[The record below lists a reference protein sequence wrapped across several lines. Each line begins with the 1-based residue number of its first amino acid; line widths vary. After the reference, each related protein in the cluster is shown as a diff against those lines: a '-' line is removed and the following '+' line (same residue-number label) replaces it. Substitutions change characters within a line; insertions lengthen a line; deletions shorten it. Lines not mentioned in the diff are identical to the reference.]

1 MATQCCLGA
10 RAPPEDPGTILAALY
25 LLPRPASVAYSV
37 NRIPAVLIALQSLEA
52 RGTWGGLPH
61 ITLTSFASSHVGV
74 LSSLGAASAAAGTA
88 VASPRE
94 PYNIGIRK
102 WARHTPPRGSLK
114 ETWDIWTWCPVL
126 GRVVDVIGREGAV
139 VGARKLNVKRRQPK
153 LHMGFGQCGGKVGD
167 ADMTRA
173 LAMWEWDVVLV
184 TRTAGDVEGRE
195 LEVQKRW
202 AVGPVVGEIV
212 AAGTYSQL
220 PDVERG

>member
-1 MATQCCLGA
+1 MALMECCLGA

-37 NRIPAVLIALQSLEA
+37 NHIPAVLIALQSLEA

-61 ITLTSFASSHVGV
+61 ITLTSFASSHARV

-94 PYNIGIRK
+94 PFNIGIRK
-102 WARHTPPRGSLK
+102 WARHTPPGGSLS
-114 ETWDIWTWCPVL
+114 ETWDIRTWCPVL
-126 GRVVDVIGREGAV
+126 GRVVDTIGRESTV
-139 VGARKLNVKRRQPK
+139 VGARKLNLKRRLSK
-153 LHMGFGQCGGKVGD
+153 LHLGFGLCGGRVGD

-173 LAMWEWDVVLV
+173 LAMWEWDVALV

-202 AVGPVVGEIV
+202 PVGPVVGDIV
-212 AAGTYSQL
+212 AADAYSQL
-220 PDVERG
+220 RDVE